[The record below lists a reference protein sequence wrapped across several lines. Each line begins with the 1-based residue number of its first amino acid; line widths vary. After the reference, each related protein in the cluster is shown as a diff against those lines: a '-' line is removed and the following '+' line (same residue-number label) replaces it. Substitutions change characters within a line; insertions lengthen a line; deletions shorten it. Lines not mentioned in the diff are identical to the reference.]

1 MGNGIGGNGMI
12 EPTMY
17 KVTIEFTNGDTIT
30 LEMTNTEVDTMFDK
44 LWDRDPIKWMN
55 IWEHII
61 NFEDVRY
68 INYVELEEEE

>member
-1 MGNGIGGNGMI
+1 MI

-17 KVTIEFTNGDTIT
+17 KVTIEFKDGKI
-30 LEMTNTEVDTMFDK
+30 LIIEMTDTDVDTMFDK
-44 LWDRDPIKWMN
+44 LWERDPIKWMN
-55 IWEHII
+55 IWEHVI